1 MTQSEPDPRR
11 ASARA
16 RRRRTHLERCW
27 DLSLRLLSATS
38 VDDVSRAAVEAVARA
53 WRAAEVVL
61 AILPGADRELSL
73 VHRHP
78 RSRDVL
84 PDGVVWAAAGMAL
97 DHGSPVWEVD
107 AHAFLASRGLPP
119 AQSLRNLLAIPLQLG
134 AAPPGAIIAANASPA
149 SSLPRYAAEAEELLR
164 PLPYAFSHCWLL
176 ESSARELRI
185 LEAIQERDDHML
197 AYVDRTRRFV
207 RANAAFAAAVGVPQE
222 QLVGMT
228 IDEAMPAASSLL
240 AACREALASA
250 GEVSTEEIS
259 QLLPQVSEQQAS
271 YWNWHVTPVRG
282 LSGEPEG
289 VVVSAQDV
297 TAHVEVR
304 EKLIEAERVRTR
316 MAEALNAELNH
327 RIKNNLA
334 MVAGLLRMQ
343 LEEAGQEEE
352 GTALIR
358 QAIQRLGALAA
369 VHEQLCDT
377 QVGEVEIV
385 DMIRRVATSAGKT
398 LGGEQV
404 QVSVAGEAV
413 RCHAR
418 TATIVSVVT
427 NELVTNALKHGR
439 SYQGGPPVIR
449 VEVGRRG
456 GELHLAVWNSGGL
469 PPGGV
474 PQPGEQL
481 GLRLVQ
487 DLVSQC
493 EGHFA
498 LTAHQGGVLARV
510 VLEEARLD
518 EGDAGQ
524 GGAVS

>member
-1 MTQSEPDPRR
+1 
-11 ASARA
+11 
-16 RRRRTHLERCW
+16 
-27 DLSLRLLSATS
+27 
-38 VDDVSRAAVEAVARA
+38 
-53 WRAAEVVL
+53 
-61 AILPGADRELSL
+61 
-73 VHRHP
+73 
-78 RSRDVL
+78 
-84 PDGVVWAAAGMAL
+84 VVWAAAATAL
-97 DHGSPVWEVD
+97 ERGSPVWEVN
-107 AHAFLASRGLPP
+107 ASAFLASHGLPP
-119 AQSLRNLLAIPLQLG
+119 AALLRNLLAVPLALG
-134 AAPPGAIIAANASPA
+134 AAPPGVVVAANASPK
-149 SSLPRYAAEAEELLR
+149 SNLPRYAAEAEELLR
-164 PLPYAFSHCWLL
+164 PLPHAFSHCWLL
-176 ESSARELRI
+176 ETSARELRI

-197 AYVDRTRRFV
+197 AYVNRERRFM

-222 QLVGMT
+222 ELIGMT

-240 AACREALASA
+240 AACQDALAST
-250 GEVSTEEIS
+250 GGISTEETS
-259 QLLPQVSEQQAS
+259 QLLPQVSEHQAS

-282 LSGEPEG
+282 RSGEPEG

-297 TAHVEVR
+297 TAHVRVQ

-343 LEEAGQEEE
+343 LDEAGPGDT

-369 VHEQLCDT
+369 VHEQLSDT

-413 RCHAR
+413 HCPAR

-427 NELVTNALKHGR
+427 NELITNALKHGG
-439 SYQGGPPVIR
+439 SGEGGTPVIR
-449 VEVGRRG
+449 VDVGRRG
-456 GELHLAVWNSGGL
+456 GELHLGVWNSGGL
-469 PPGGV
+469 PASGV
-474 PQPGEQL
+474 PQPREQS

-493 EGHFA
+493 EGRFA
-498 LTAHQGGVLARV
+498 LTPHEGGVLARV
-510 VLEEARLD
+510 VLEEARLG
-518 EGDAGQ
+518 EGDA
-524 GGAVS
+524 VN